1 MFERSAVA
9 RPPPR
14 RYGLS
19 GPLTLTHSVRVR
31 TIRAG
36 LAHAHLTLR
45 SNAMDAATAYKLDS
59 KTISHSQCVF
69 EVLEKN

>member
-1 MFERSAVA
+1 
-9 RPPPR
+9 
-14 RYGLS
+14 L
-19 GPLTLTHSVRVR
+19 R